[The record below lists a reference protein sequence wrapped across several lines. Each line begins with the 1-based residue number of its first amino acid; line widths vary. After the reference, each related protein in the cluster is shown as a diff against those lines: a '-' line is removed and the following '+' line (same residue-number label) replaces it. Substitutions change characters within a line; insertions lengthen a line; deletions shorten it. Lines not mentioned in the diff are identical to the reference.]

1 MKTRLAVAG
10 LLALLLSALPAA
22 AQAPQW
28 SGNYVPGH
36 AVRQNSQGV
45 LGDAGGAIGSTT
57 PNSKYL
63 TELGVTNTGT
73 PVCIN
78 DALITGPY
86 HALCFGS
93 NVANGGALLSYQA
106 LKGAAPLPLVLN
118 VNGTPINLS
127 NIVSAAS
134 PPITLSSGTIGL
146 AKDGNFAVIG
156 GALGFTSVAAGH
168 ILGNGTSGSAE
179 PTDTAFPALVSRN
192 YGNGASGQLLTADG
206 AGGQSWTTTGTGSV
220 TGVTLT
226 GPGGIFSVSGSP
238 CTVSCTLGLSVAG
251 TSGGVLY
258 FSSGSAVAS
267 SAGGS
272 STTLLHGGATPAFSA
287 VSLTADV
294 TGTLP
299 ASGGGSGRATLT
311 SNSVLVGNGTSP
323 VNLVAEVDNQCLVG
337 VAGSWA
343 AASCAT
349 GTGSVTSVGLALTGG
364 VFTVSGSPVTTNGTL
379 TGTLAA
385 QTLNTFLAS
394 GSAIGSSTTPTFR
407 AIVAP
412 DLPLPTTTTVGG
424 VEAYNSISHQ
434 WINAINTSGVPQST
448 QPSCADLSDAA
459 AGCNVTTNPTTQ
471 IFTTGTAQTYTR
483 PAGVKWIE
491 VTLVGPG
498 GGGAGAGSGSTNGSN
513 GSTASLF
520 GTALLVANPGTG
532 GTGGGGGGTPGAGG
546 TATGGDDN
554 WTGNAGRN
562 GNSATVGTNGGDG
575 GSAVLLNGGGSGG
588 NGSSGAGG
596 GAVANT
602 GGGGGGGA
610 STATTGGAPGGG
622 GGGSLRKIISNPL
635 GLYTY
640 TVGAGGGAGAA
651 GTGGNNG
658 GAGAAGWLKVVEH
671 YAP

>member
-28 SGNYVPGH
+28 SGSYVPGH

-45 LGDAGGAIGSTT
+45 LGDAGGAAGSTA

-63 TELGVTNTGT
+63 SEIGVTNTGT

-78 DALITGPY
+78 DALITGAY
-86 HALCFGS
+86 HALCFGA
-93 NVANGGALLSYQA
+93 NVANGGALISYQA

-127 NIVSAAS
+127 NIVSTAS
-134 PPITLSSGTIGL
+134 PPITLSSGVIGL

-156 GALGFTSVAAGH
+156 GALGFTSVASGH
-168 ILGNGTSGSAE
+168 ILGNGTGGSAE

-192 YGNGASGQLLTADG
+192 YGNGTSGQLLTADG
-206 AGGQSWTTTGTGSV
+206 VGGQSWTTTGTGSV

-251 TSGGVLY
+251 TSGGVPY
-258 FSSGSAVAS
+258 FSSGSTLTS

-294 TGTLP
+294 ANTLP
-299 ASGGGSGRATLT
+299 VANGGTGRATLT
-311 SNSVLVGNGTSP
+311 SNSVIVGNGTSA
-323 VNLVAEVDNQCLVG
+323 VGLVAEVDNLCLVG
-337 VAGSWA
+337 VAGSWT

-385 QTLNTFLAS
+385 QTINTFLAS
-394 GSAIGSSTTPTFR
+394 GSGMGSSTTPTFR
-407 AIVAP
+407 PIVAP

-434 WINAINTSGVPQST
+434 WINAINTSGVPQSA
-448 QPSCADLSDAA
+448 QPSYGDISGTVPNAGLSGA
-459 AGCNVTTNPTTQ
+459 
-471 IFTTGTAQTYTR
+471 YTS
-483 PAGVKWIE
+483 AM
-491 VTLVGPG
+491 
-498 GGGAGAGSGSTNGSN
+498 
-513 GSTASLF
+513 
-520 GTALLVANPGTG
+520 GTG
-532 GTGGGGGGTPGAGG
+532 GRVL
-546 TATGGDDN
+546 N
-554 WTGNAGRN
+554 GNAGDP
-562 GNSATVGTNGGDG
+562 GGTTSTVAFTMIGVGGTCKLTPALSTRVEVTFT
-575 GSAVLLNGGGSGG
+575 GSVQQDTDGSGG
-588 NGSSGAGG
+588 VVQGAFG
-596 GAVANT
+596 T
-602 GGGGGGGA
+602 GTPPVLSAAATGTVFTQAPA
-610 STATTGGAPGGG
+610 STAMAASQSVPFSVNGIITGLTPGVAYWFDLQAETVVSGTF
-622 GGGSLRKIISNPL
+622 RIVRL
-635 GLYTY
+635 GCT
-640 TVGAGGGAGAA
+640 A
-651 GTGGNNG
+651 
-658 GAGAAGWLKVVEH
+658 KEI
-671 YAP
+671 